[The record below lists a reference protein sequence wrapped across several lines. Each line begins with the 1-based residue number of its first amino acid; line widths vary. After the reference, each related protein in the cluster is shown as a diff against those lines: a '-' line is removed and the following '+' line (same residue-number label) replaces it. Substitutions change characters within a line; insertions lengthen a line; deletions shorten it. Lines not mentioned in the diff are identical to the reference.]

1 MGCHGNT
8 PSRVR
13 GWLDE
18 AGLTLHSAHAR
29 PPIGTDADA
38 ILDEHAELGNPV
50 LILNGND
57 FVSLDEIARLAD
69 VLNEAAHRAAVRGM
83 AIGYHNHHAEFSNQ
97 FEGRSAYELLVER
110 LDERVLL
117 EVDLYWAAVGGAD
130 PAALLGQLGRQVR
143 FVHVKD
149 GPIDR
154 AEPMTAVGAGRIDIA
169 AALTAN
175 EAVAWHIVEIDRAE
189 GDIRA
194 AVEASYR
201 FLTES
206 GLSQRRR

>member
-38 ILDEHAELGNPV
+38 IFDEHAELGKPV

-83 AIGYHNHHAEFSNQ
+83 AISYHNHHAEFSNQ

-110 LDERVLL
+110 LVERVLL
-117 EVDLYWAAVGGAD
+117 EVDLYRAAVGGAD

-143 FVHVKD
+143 FVHVKVPHREWALATPSLTSPASAKTWTHETPGRTARCAD
-149 GPIDR
+149 LGIGSKLPDRDPRPCGP
-154 AEPMTAVGAGRIDIA
+154 
-169 AALTAN
+169 
-175 EAVAWHIVEIDRAE
+175 
-189 GDIRA
+189 
-194 AVEASYR
+194 
-201 FLTES
+201 S
-206 GLSQRRR
+206 GLRRM

>member
-1 MGCHGNT
+1 
-8 PSRVR
+8 
-13 GWLDE
+13 
-18 AGLTLHSAHAR
+18 
-29 PPIGTDADA
+29 
-38 ILDEHAELGNPV
+38 
-50 LILNGND
+50 
-57 FVSLDEIARLAD
+57 
-69 VLNEAAHRAAVRGM
+69 M

-117 EVDLYWAAVGGAD
+117 EVDLYRAAVGGAD
-130 PAALLGQLGRQVR
+130 P
-143 FVHVKD
+143 
-149 GPIDR
+149 
-154 AEPMTAVGAGRIDIA
+154 